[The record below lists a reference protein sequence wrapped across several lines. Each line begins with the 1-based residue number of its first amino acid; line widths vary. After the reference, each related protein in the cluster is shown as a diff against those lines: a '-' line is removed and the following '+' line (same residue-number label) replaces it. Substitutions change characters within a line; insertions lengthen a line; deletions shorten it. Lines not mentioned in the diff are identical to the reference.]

1 MPSRAASKRERPAG
15 WAPNLSDRQGPNY
28 QAIVNAL
35 IEDIS
40 AGRLAHGVRLPTHRA
55 LAKALGVNLGT
66 VTRAYAEAQRL
77 GLLSSRIGS
86 GTFIHARNRPHA
98 TANEAPTAG
107 AIDLAFNQ
115 PAIDPDRPALQEVL
129 AKIARRNDATSLLD
143 YQTAPGK
150 PTHRAAGAAWLARA
164 GMEAGPD
171 QIVVTNGAQQGLF
184 AALLHAVGPGGTIAT
199 EALNYAGILRIARLL
214 KLRVLP
220 IAIDAHG
227 ADPDSLARLLGKD
240 RPQAI
245 VLTPNIHNPTT
256 AVMPLERRRAIA
268 RLLRQHQIGLI
279 EDDIYGQL
287 AVGMPPPIA
296 TLDVPRWWYVGG
308 TSKSIMPGLRVG
320 YLAVPPSETGAV
332 TEIVRTTTWTTAS
345 LLAEIAAQWIDDGT
359 ADQLVS
365 WHRRETAARQ
375 AAARPFLGRFECLR
389 HPCSYH
395 LWMKVPRPWS
405 GETLAAEA
413 ARAGVLVTPGESF
426 AIEAGAGD
434 LAVRVSLGAAP
445 SVARLEQGVAR
456 LSDIAGSRP
465 SLPRPLL

>member
-1 MPSRAASKRERPAG
+1 MQNRTVPKRAHPAI
-15 WAPNLSDRQGPNY
+15 WAPSLAGCDGPQY
-28 QAIVNAL
+28 QAIVKAL

-40 AGRLAHGVRLPTHRA
+40 SGRLAHGVRLPTHRA

-77 GLLSSRIGS
+77 GLVSGRIGS
-86 GTFIHARNRPHA
+86 GTFIHARNRPQA
-98 TANEAPTAG
+98 APDEASTSG
-107 AIDLAFNQ
+107 TIDLAFNQ
-115 PAIDPDRPALQEVL
+115 PAIDAAHPALPDVL
-129 AKIARRNDATSLLD
+129 NRIARLKDAASLLD

-164 GMEAGPD
+164 GMEVGPD
-171 QIVVTNGAQQGLF
+171 QIIVTNGAQQGLF
-184 AALLHAVGPGGTIAT
+184 AALLHAAGPGGTVAT

-220 IAIDAHG
+220 IAADSQG
-227 ADPDSLARLLGKD
+227 ADPDSLAHILAKE
-240 RPQAI
+240 RPSAV

-256 AVMPLERRRAIA
+256 AVIPLERRRAIA

-287 AVGMPPPIA
+287 AIGMPPPIS

-320 YLAVPPSETGAV
+320 YLAVPRAEVGAI
-332 TEIVRTTTWTTAS
+332 TEIVRTTTWTTAA
-345 LLAEIAAQWIDDGT
+345 LLAEIAAQWIGDGT
-359 ADQLVS
+359 ADQLVL
-365 WHRRETAARQ
+365 WHRRETASRQ
-375 AAARPFLGRFECLR
+375 AMAQKWLGRFECLR

-395 LWMKVPRPWS
+395 LWMTVPRPWS

-445 SVARLEQGVAR
+445 SIARLEQGVSMLAE
-456 LSDIAGSRP
+456 IAASRP